1 MKHCTSASALMPQ
14 SLQRATAALVGGL
27 CLAACAQVQVTQ
39 TNPVATALEPKGGF
53 VSHERPPAPATP
65 RLPPPSAEAR
75 DTLQRINAYRTAG
88 ATCGT
93 RRFEPAAPVAWSA
106 ALEQAAH
113 KHARDMAAR
122 RTLSHRGS
130 DGASMSDR
138 VTREAYAFST
148 LGENVSAG

>member
-1 MKHCTSASALMPQ
+1 MPQ

-53 VSHERPPAPATP
+53 VLHERPPAPATP

-106 ALEQAAH
+106 ALEQAVH

-130 DGASMSDR
+130 DGASMSGR
-138 VTREAYAFST
+138 MTREAYAFST